1 MHLHKWNFR
10 SKINKLKGPDNRPLY
25 VLTSEEDAEHP
36 IIRDSST
43 GCWVYVC

>member
-1 MHLHKWNFR
+1 MWLYLWNFVGN
-10 SKINKLKGPDNRPLY
+10 SINKGPDNKPLY
-25 VLTSEEDAEHP
+25 VLISEEDPEHP